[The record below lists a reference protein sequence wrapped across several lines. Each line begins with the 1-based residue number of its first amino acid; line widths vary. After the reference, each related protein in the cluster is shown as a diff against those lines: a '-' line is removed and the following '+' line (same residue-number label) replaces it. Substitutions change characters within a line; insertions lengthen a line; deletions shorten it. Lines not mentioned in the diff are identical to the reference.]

1 MTDRSA
7 VEARQRATFF
17 LTTMGIGRLAASYP
31 AELSGGEAER
41 LAVAIAM
48 SNQPQ
53 VLLADEPTAELDRA
67 TADSLL
73 RDLRQL
79 LRESGSAA
87 VMVTHHPDPHRPAHP
102 ALQTRALRP

>member
-73 RDLRQL
+73 RDLPQL
-79 LRESGSAA
+79 LPQSAAAA
-87 VMVTHHPDPHRPAHP
+87 VMGTSDATVQRHSPPV
-102 ALQTRALRP
+102 